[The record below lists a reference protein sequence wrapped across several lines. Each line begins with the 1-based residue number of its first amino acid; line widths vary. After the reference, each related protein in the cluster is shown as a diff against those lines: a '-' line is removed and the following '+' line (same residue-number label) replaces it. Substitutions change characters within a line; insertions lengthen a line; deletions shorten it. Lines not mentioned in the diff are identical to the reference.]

1 MKDKLKFYING
12 QWVESESNEK
22 IEVIN
27 PANET
32 IVGHVTAGTIE
43 DIDSAVKAAAN
54 AFKTYQFSSKNERI
68 ELLNNVI
75 AEYEN
80 RYQDFV
86 DTITEEM
93 GAPLW
98 LSSKAQASTGI
109 KNLNETLDALKEY
122 EFEKE
127 EGDYILMKEP
137 IGVVGM
143 ITPWNW
149 PMNQITTKVSA
160 ALAAGCTMVLK
171 PSEISPYCAM
181 LLAEVFDTA
190 GVPAG
195 IFNVV
200 NGYGPTVGAALSEH
214 KYVDMMS
221 FTGSTRAGIAVAQA
235 SATTVKRVHQELGGK
250 SSNIILDD
258 VADLE
263 RSVKGGAGHCFLNSG
278 QSCNAPTK
286 MLVSSTNY
294 NKAVEVAGATAES
307 TTVGDPHGEFRM
319 GPIAN
324 KAQYEKVL
332 RMIEIGIE
340 EGATLVAGGTE
351 RPDGYD
357 SGYYVKP
364 TVFANVTPDMT
375 IAKEEIFGPVLSI
388 IKYETEEEAIQIAN
402 DTEYGLAGYIQG
414 EPSHAHEVAKKI
426 RAGQIIINGGARGTG
441 APFGGYKAS
450 GNGREHGLHGLEE
463 CLETKAVIAPGAY
476 SSKSGSF
483 LIIISNAGW

>member
-32 IVGHVTAGTIE
+32 IVGHVTAGTKE

-54 AFKTYQFSSKNERI
+54 AFKTYQFSSKDERI
-68 ELLNNVI
+68 DLLNNVI
-75 AEYEN
+75 AEYEK

-214 KYVDMMS
+214 KDVDMMS

-294 NKAVEVAGATAES
+294 DKAVEVAGATAES

-463 CLETKAVIAPGAY
+463 CLETKAVIAPGA
-476 SSKSGSF
+476 
-483 LIIISNAGW
+483 

>member
-32 IVGHVTAGTIE
+32 IVGHVTAGTKE
-43 DIDSAVKAAAN
+43 DIDSAVNAAAN
-54 AFKTYQFSSKNERI
+54 AFKTYQFSSKDERI
-68 ELLNNVI
+68 DLLNNVI

-214 KYVDMMS
+214 KDVDMMS

-294 NKAVEVAGATAES
+294 DKAVEIAGATAES

-463 CLETKAVIAPGAY
+463 CLETKAVIAPGA
-476 SSKSGSF
+476 
-483 LIIISNAGW
+483 

>member
-1 MKDKLKFYING
+1 MKNKLDFYING
-12 QWVESESNEK
+12 EWIQSESGEK

-32 IVGHVTAGTIE
+32 VIGHVTAGTKQ
-43 DIDSAVKAAAN
+43 DVDMAVSAALE
-54 AFKTYQFSSKNERI
+54 AFETFQYSSKNDRI

-75 AEYEN
+75 SEYEN

-93 GAPLW
+93 GAPIW
-98 LSSKAQASTGI
+98 LSSRAQASTGI
-109 KNLNETLDALKEY
+109 KNFNETLDALQEY
-122 EFEKE
+122 EFERK

-181 LLAEVFDTA
+181 LLAEVFDKA
-190 GVPAG
+190 GVPKG
-195 IFNVV
+195 IFNLV
-200 NGYGPTVGAALSEH
+200 NGYGPVVGAALSEH
-214 KYVDMMS
+214 KDVAMMS
-221 FTGSTRAGIAVAQA
+221 FTGSTRAGISVAQA
-235 SATTVKRVHQELGGK
+235 SAVTVKRVHQELGGK

-263 RSVKGGAGHCFLNSG
+263 KSVKGGAGHCFLNSG

-286 MLVSSTNY
+286 MLISSKNY
-294 NKAVEVAGATAES
+294 DKAVEVAAATAKS
-307 TTVGDPHGEFRM
+307 TTVGDPHGEFRI

-324 KAQYEKVL
+324 KTQYEKIIRL
-332 RMIEIGIE
+332 IELGIE
-340 EGATLVAGGTE
+340 EGATLVAGGAE
-351 RPDGYD
+351 MPDGCD
-357 SGYYVKP
+357 KGYYIQP
-364 TVFANVTPDMT
+364 TVFTNVTTDMT
-375 IAKEEIFGPVLSI
+375 IANEEIFGPVLCM
-388 IKYETEEEAIQIAN
+388 IKYETEDEAIKIAN

-414 EPSHAHEVAKKI
+414 EANHAHEVAKKI
-426 RAGQIIINGGARGTG
+426 KAGQIIINGGAKGTG
-441 APFGGYKAS
+441 APFGGYKSS
-450 GNGREHGLHGLEE
+450 GNGREHGVHGLEE
-463 CLETKAVIAPGAY
+463 CLETKAVIAP
-476 SSKSGSF
+476 
-483 LIIISNAGW
+483 

>member
-1 MKDKLKFYING
+1 MKDKLQFYING
-12 QWVESESNEK
+12 SWVDSESNEK

-27 PANET
+27 PANEE
-32 IVGHVTAGTIE
+32 IIGHVTAGTKG
-43 DIDSAVKAAAN
+43 DIDKAVLAAFEA
-54 AFKTYQFSSKNERI
+54 FSSFQYTSKEERI
-68 ELLNNVI
+68 ELLNNI
-75 AEYEN
+75 ISEYEN
-80 RYQDFV
+80 RYDDFV
-86 DTITEEM
+86 QAITEEM

-98 LSSKAQASTGI
+98 LSEKAQASTGI
-109 KNLNETLDALKEY
+109 KNIHETLDALKDY
-122 EFEKE
+122 KFEKP
-127 EGDYILMKEP
+127 EGDYTLIKEP
-137 IGVVGM
+137 IGVIGM

-181 LLAEVFDTA
+181 LLAEVFDKA
-190 GVPAG
+190 GVPG
-195 IFNVV
+195 GVFNVV

-214 KYVDMMS
+214 PDVAMMS

-235 SATTVKRVHQELGGK
+235 SAVSVKRVHQELGGK

-263 RSVKGGAGHCFLNSG
+263 KSVRGGAGHCFLNSG

-286 MLVSSTNY
+286 MLVSAQNY
-294 NKAVEVAGATAES
+294 DKAVEVAVQTANS
-307 TTVGDPHGEFRM
+307 TTVGDPQGEHRI

-324 KAQYEKVL
+324 KAQYEKIL

-340 EGATLVAGGTE
+340 EGARLVAGGIE
-351 RPDGYD
+351 KPEGYEK
-357 SGYYVKP
+357 GYYIKP
-364 TVFANVTPDMT
+364 TVFADVTNDMT

-388 IKYETEEEAIQIAN
+388 IKYENEDEAIEMAN
-402 DTEYGLAGYIQG
+402 DTEYGLAGYVQG
-414 EPSHAHEVAKKI
+414 EPEHAKEVARKI
-426 RAGQIIINGGARGTG
+426 RAGQVIINGGAKGTG

-463 CLETKAVIAPGAY
+463 CLETKAVIAP
-476 SSKSGSF
+476 
-483 LIIISNAGW
+483 

>member
-1 MKDKLKFYING
+1 MKDKLDFYING
-12 QWVESESNEK
+12 SWVESESTEK

-27 PANET
+27 PANEEL
-32 IVGHVTAGTIE
+32 IGHITAGTKG
-43 DIDSAVKAAAN
+43 DINSAVKAAFE
-54 AFKTYQFSSKNERI
+54 AFKTYQYTTKEERI
-68 ELLNNVI
+68 ELLNNII

-80 RYQDFV
+80 RYDDFV
-86 DTITEEM
+86 QTISEEM
-93 GAPLW
+93 GAPIW
-98 LSSKAQASTGI
+98 LSEKAQASTGI
-109 KNLNETLDALKEY
+109 KNLHETLDALKEY
-122 EFEKE
+122 QFEKP
-127 EGDYILMKEP
+127 EGDYTLIKEP
-137 IGVVGM
+137 IGVIGM

-181 LLAEVFDTA
+181 LLAEVFDKA

-195 IFNVV
+195 VFNVV

-214 KYVDMMS
+214 PDVAMMS

-235 SATTVKRVHQELGGK
+235 SAVSVKRVHQELGGK

-263 RSVKGGAGHCFLNSG
+263 KSVRGGAGHCFLNSG

-286 MLVSSTNY
+286 MLVSSNNY
-294 NKAVEVAGATAES
+294 EKAVEIAAETANS
-307 TTVGDPHGEFRM
+307 TTVGDPKGEFRI

-324 KAQYEKVL
+324 KVQYEKIL

-340 EGATLVAGGTE
+340 EGATLVAGGIE
-351 RPDGYD
+351 KPEGYEK
-357 SGYYVKP
+357 GYYVKP
-364 TVFANVTPDMT
+364 TVFADVTNDMT

-388 IKYETEEEAIQIAN
+388 IKYETEEEAINIAN
-402 DTEYGLAGYIQG
+402 DTEYGLAGYVQG
-414 EPSHAHEVAKKI
+414 EPSHAQEVARKI
-426 RAGQIIINGGARGTG
+426 RAGQVIINGGARGTG
-441 APFGGYKAS
+441 APFGGYKSS

-463 CLETKAVIAPGAY
+463 CLETKAVIAP
-476 SSKSGSF
+476 
-483 LIIISNAGW
+483 

>member
-27 PANET
+27 PANES
-32 IVGHVTAGTIE
+32 IVGHVTAGTKE
-43 DIDSAVKAAAN
+43 DIDHAVKAASN
-54 AFKTYQFSSKNERI
+54 AFETYQFSSKEDRI
-68 ELLNNVI
+68 EILNNVI

-122 EFEKE
+122 QFEKA

-171 PSEISPYCAM
+171 PSEISPFCAM

-214 KYVDMMS
+214 KDVDMMS

-286 MLVSSTNY
+286 MLVSATNY
-294 NKAVEVAGATAES
+294 EKAVEVAAATAEG

-340 EGATLVAGGTE
+340 EGATLAMLDAPKKRILFIFLLGSSFSLYNQVDIFWTE
-351 RPDGYD
+351 YSFTWSLITVVGESINWLLTGY
-357 SGYYVKP
+357 
-364 TVFANVTPDMT
+364 
-375 IAKEEIFGPVLSI
+375 VLSKF
-388 IKYETEEEAIQIAN
+388 IKPKH
-402 DTEYGLAGYIQG
+402 L
-414 EPSHAHEVAKKI
+414 
-426 RAGQIIINGGARGTG
+426 GA
-441 APFGGYKAS
+441 
-450 GNGREHGLHGLEE
+450 L
-463 CLETKAVIAPGAY
+463 
-476 SSKSGSF
+476 
-483 LIIISNAGW
+483 

>member
-1 MKDKLKFYING
+1 MKDKLDFYING
-12 QWVESESNEK
+12 SWVESESTEK

-27 PANET
+27 PANEEL
-32 IVGHVTAGTIE
+32 IGHITAGTKG
-43 DIDSAVKAAAN
+43 DINSAVKAAFE
-54 AFKTYQFSSKNERI
+54 AFKTYQHTTKEERI
-68 ELLNNVI
+68 ELLNNII

-80 RYQDFV
+80 RYDDFV
-86 DTITEEM
+86 QTISEEM
-93 GAPLW
+93 GAPIW
-98 LSSKAQASTGI
+98 LSEKAQASTGI
-109 KNLNETLDALKEY
+109 KNLHETLDALKEY
-122 EFEKE
+122 QFEKP
-127 EGDYILMKEP
+127 EGSYTLIKEP
-137 IGVVGM
+137 IGVIGM

-181 LLAEVFDTA
+181 LLAEVFDKA

-195 IFNVV
+195 VFNVV

-214 KYVDMMS
+214 PDVAMMS

-235 SATTVKRVHQELGGK
+235 SAVSVKRVHQELGGK

-263 RSVKGGAGHCFLNSG
+263 KSVRGGAGHCFLNSG

-286 MLVSSTNY
+286 MLVSSNNY
-294 NKAVEVAGATAES
+294 EKAVEIAAETANS
-307 TTVGDPHGEFRM
+307 TTVGDPRGEFRI

-324 KAQYEKVL
+324 KVQYEKIL

-340 EGATLVAGGTE
+340 EGATLVAGGIE
-351 RPDGYD
+351 KPEGYEK
-357 SGYYVKP
+357 GFYVKP
-364 TVFANVTPDMT
+364 TVFADVTNDMT

-388 IKYETEEEAIQIAN
+388 IKYETEEEAINIAN
-402 DTEYGLAGYIQG
+402 DTEYGLAGYVQG
-414 EPSHAHEVAKKI
+414 EPSHAQEVARKI
-426 RAGQIIINGGARGTG
+426 RAGQVIINGGARGTG
-441 APFGGYKAS
+441 APFGGYKSS

-463 CLETKAVIAPGAY
+463 CLETKAVIAP
-476 SSKSGSF
+476 
-483 LIIISNAGW
+483 

>member
-32 IVGHVTAGTIE
+32 IVGHVTAGTKE

-54 AFKTYQFSSKNERI
+54 AFKTYQFSSKDERI

-214 KYVDMMS
+214 KDVDMMS

-294 NKAVEVAGATAES
+294 DKAVEVAGATAES

-414 EPSHAHEVAKKI
+414 EPSHAHKVAKKI

-463 CLETKAVIAPGAY
+463 CLETKAVIAPGA
-476 SSKSGSF
+476 
-483 LIIISNAGW
+483 

>member
-1 MKDKLKFYING
+1 MKDKLQFYING
-12 QWVESESNEK
+12 SWVDSESNEK

-27 PANET
+27 PANEE
-32 IVGHVTAGTIE
+32 IIGHVTAGTKG
-43 DIDSAVKAAAN
+43 DIDRAVEAAFQA
-54 AFKTYQFSSKNERI
+54 FSSFQYTSKEERI
-68 ELLNNVI
+68 ELLNNI
-75 AEYEN
+75 ISEYEN
-80 RYQDFV
+80 RYDDFV
-86 DTITEEM
+86 QAITEEM

-98 LSSKAQASTGI
+98 LSEKAQASTGI
-109 KNLNETLDALKEY
+109 KNIHETLDALIDY
-122 EFEKE
+122 QFEKP
-127 EGDYILMKEP
+127 EGDYTLIKEP
-137 IGVVGM
+137 IGVIGM

-181 LLAEVFDTA
+181 LLAEVFDKA
-190 GVPAG
+190 GVPG
-195 IFNVV
+195 GVFNVV

-214 KYVDMMS
+214 PDVAMMS

-235 SATTVKRVHQELGGK
+235 SAVSVKRVHQELGGK

-263 RSVKGGAGHCFLNSG
+263 KSVRGGAGHCFLNSG

-286 MLVSSTNY
+286 MLVSAQNY
-294 NKAVEVAGATAES
+294 DKAVEVAVQTANS
-307 TTVGDPHGEFRM
+307 TTVGDPQGEYRI

-324 KAQYEKVL
+324 KAQYEKIL

-340 EGATLVAGGTE
+340 EGARLVAGGIE
-351 RPDGYD
+351 KPEGYEK
-357 SGYYVKP
+357 GYYIKP
-364 TVFANVTPDMT
+364 TVFADVTNDMT

-388 IKYETEEEAIQIAN
+388 IKYENEDEAIEIAN
-402 DTEYGLAGYIQG
+402 DTEYGLAGYVQG
-414 EPSHAHEVAKKI
+414 EPEHAKEVARKI
-426 RAGQIIINGGARGTG
+426 RAGQVIINGGARGTG

-463 CLETKAVIAPGAY
+463 CLETKAVIAP
-476 SSKSGSF
+476 
-483 LIIISNAGW
+483 

>member
-32 IVGHVTAGTIE
+32 LVGHVTAGTKE
-43 DIDSAVKAAAN
+43 DIDSAVKAATN
-54 AFKTYQFSSKNERI
+54 AFKTYQFSSKDQRI

-214 KYVDMMS
+214 KDVDMMS

-294 NKAVEVAGATAES
+294 DKAVEVAGATAES

-340 EGATLVAGGTE
+340 EGDTLVAGGTE

-463 CLETKAVIAPGAY
+463 CLETKAVIAPGA
-476 SSKSGSF
+476 
-483 LIIISNAGW
+483 